1 MGLGLITEHAQYEY
15 RVRMRSFI
23 STAIIS
29 SSVSICCVNDCMALQ
44 EKFREH
50 GVVPDV
56 IDEPPAE
63 LAIVRCAPSV
73 LQRQVFFVFLLT
85 QVKYDCGVT
94 VEPGAILTPTQVR
107 RETPYKEALVPC
119 VIMIIPLAGPECS
132 SGDMASRRLCPVHPH
147 NDR

>member
-1 MGLGLITEHAQYEY
+1 
-15 RVRMRSFI
+15 
-23 STAIIS
+23 
-29 SSVSICCVNDCMALQ
+29 MALQ

-73 LQRQVFFVFLLT
+73 LQRQRFVVFLLT

-107 RETPYKEALVPC
+107 RETPYKEALVLC
-119 VIMIIPLAGPECS
+119 VILYLLQVQNAPVVTWPAEDSALYTLIMTGKPPLITS
-132 SGDMASRRLCPVHPH
+132 L
-147 NDR
+147 